1 MEMHELVYKDIWKI
15 QFVVWIRTKEVQK
28 FIWELNYSIYY
39 LWKVHQGVHMVWFQL
54 DLLNLETSTLS
65 PKLNGQAPGSRLSE
79 LGLDFPRE
87 LNCVWDIDI
96 ADP

>member
-1 MEMHELVYKDIWKI
+1 MKGPSESSYRLILV
-15 QFVVWIRTKEVQK
+15 R
-28 FIWELNYSIYY
+28 S
-39 LWKVHQGVHMVWFQL
+39 
-54 DLLNLETSTLS
+54 LNLETSTLS